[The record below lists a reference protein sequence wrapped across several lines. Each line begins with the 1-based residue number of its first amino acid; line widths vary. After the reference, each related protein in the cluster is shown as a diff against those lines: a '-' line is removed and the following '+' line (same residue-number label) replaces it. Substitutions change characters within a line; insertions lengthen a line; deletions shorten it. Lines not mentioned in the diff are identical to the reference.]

1 MPAHLR
7 LVVKAEA
14 ASPEQTATPVPPLA
28 AASYASLQLCLA
40 ASVIAWTAGFRFWH
54 SLVAPAP
61 GLTAPARETD
71 DSG

>member
-7 LVVKAEA
+7 LVTKPEPAP
-14 ASPEQTATPVPPLA
+14 PEQAAPSVAPLA
-28 AASYASLQLCLA
+28 AASCASLELYLA
-40 ASVIAWTAGFRFWH
+40 ASVIAWTASFRFWH

-61 GLTAPARETD
+61 GLAPRESD